1 MTTAKQAREYRETM
15 DAFIEG
21 VQAVTDKPGAW
32 IKHYATSKARRVA
45 ESKLGPVVPIRWP
58 AKETTGRA
66 E

>member
-1 MTTAKQAREYRETM
+1 MTTAAQRNYRQIM
-15 DAFIEG
+15 DAFIEA

-32 IKHYATSKARRVA
+32 IGPYCQSKARRVA

-66 E
+66 K